1 MKLFLDFFRRNK
13 KKTDTKEKYRGDEN
27 TLFIGDTNRDDSEET
42 NVLGS
47 KETSSG
53 EGKTTLTSCKDSYY
67 RKGKNRA
74 KHRIEDLI
82 KEPICESKA
91 IRAEASSSPTE
102 ITNKSSIHSILLS
115 FIAFVL
121 IPLSAHVILDE
132 EGVAKAKGFFQSS
145 AESLKERFVSNHE
158 TVIPSINVD
167 DVVQKATVKVLSLDK
182 DAAAVP
188 TEGSGTLIRCTDGSC
203 QVLTNAHVINGN
215 STLSVVTHDGQ
226 QHEGTVV
233 ETYGS
238 NSSLDDVGLIEFQ
251 SEVAYAGIPL
261 SSSDP
266 VTEEEVTAAG
276 YLFGSNKISMLD
288 GNLTAILSEPLE
300 NGYRLGY
307 SIDIKQGM
315 SGGPLINREG
325 QLIGINGKRSHPVSI
340 FGNTRYLFKDGREV
354 SELPLQ
360 ELNEYS
366 WAIPTE
372 TLQRFL

>member
-1 MKLFLDFFRRNK
+1 MKLFLNFFRRNK
-13 KKTDTKEKYRGDEN
+13 KKTDIKEKSRGDEN
-27 TLFIGDTNRDDSEET
+27 TLFIGGASPADNEEV

-47 KETSSG
+47 KEISSG
-53 EGKTTLTSCKDSYY
+53 KRKTTPAPCKDSYY
-67 RKGKNRA
+67 RK
-74 KHRIEDLI
+74 D
-82 KEPICESKA
+82 
-91 IRAEASSSPTE
+91 
-102 ITNKSSIHSILLS
+102 KSREKHSILWPFL
-115 FIAFVL
+115 AFVL

-132 EGVAKAKGFFQSS
+132 EGIAKAKGFFQLST
-145 AESLKERFVSNHE
+145 ERLKERVVSNRE
-158 TVIPSINVD
+158 TVTPSTNVD
-167 DVVQKATVKVLSLDK
+167 DVAQEATVKVLSLDK
-182 DAAAVP
+182 DAAAVS

-215 STLSVVTHDGQ
+215 STLRIVTHDGQ
-226 QHEGTVV
+226 QYEGTVA

-238 NSSLDDVGLIEFQ
+238 NSSPDDVGLIEFK
-251 SEVAYAGIPL
+251 SEVAYTGIPL

-266 VTEEEVTAAG
+266 VKEEEVTAAG
-276 YLFGSNKISMLD
+276 YLFGSDKISMLD

-300 NGYRLGY
+300 KGYRLGY

-325 QLIGINGKRSHPVSI
+325 KLIGINGKRSHPVSI
-340 FGNTRYLFKDGREV
+340 FGDTRYLFKDGREV